1 LDHDGTLAVLF
12 LASWCPFCRRFQP
25 AFEAAANR
33 SGISWD
39 YADVS
44 DDDNILW
51 KTFNIEIVPTVIVF
65 KNGKPTWRRDGLLGR
80 GLPADAIKE
89 TIDQMQSL
97 AS

>member
-1 LDHDGTLAVLF
+1 LF

-25 AFEAAANR
+25 TFEAAANR
-33 SGISWD
+33 NGISWD

-65 KNGKPTWRRDGLLGR
+65 KNGKPTWRRDGLPGI